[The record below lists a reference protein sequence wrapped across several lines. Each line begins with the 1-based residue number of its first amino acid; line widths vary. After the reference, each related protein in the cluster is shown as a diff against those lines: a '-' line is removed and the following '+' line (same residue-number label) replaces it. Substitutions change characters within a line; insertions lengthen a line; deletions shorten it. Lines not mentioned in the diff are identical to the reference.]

1 RPPAAT
7 ERRAAGHARP
17 ACHRGGGPTRC
28 RVARRGPPVER
39 LPAYVWH
46 RWRNEMSGESMG
58 NGPDPNP
65 DPMKLFDLE
74 IPLPSHRTAVQHVLS
89 SMAVTLGFGLGG
101 WLLDA
106 PLHREG
112 AIA

>member
-1 RPPAAT
+1 
-7 ERRAAGHARP
+7 
-17 ACHRGGGPTRC
+17 
-28 RVARRGPPVER
+28 
-39 LPAYVWH
+39 
-46 RWRNEMSGESMG
+46 
-58 NGPDPNP
+58 
-65 DPMKLFDLE
+65 MKLFDLE

-112 AIA
+112 AIALFVGFIYILLADPFLAQEDARGKRYAIAGAGAGILIASAAAMEQLVWTY

>member
-1 RPPAAT
+1 
-7 ERRAAGHARP
+7 
-17 ACHRGGGPTRC
+17 
-28 RVARRGPPVER
+28 
-39 LPAYVWH
+39 
-46 RWRNEMSGESMG
+46 MSGESMG

-112 AIA
+112 AIALFVGFIYILLADPFLAQEDARGKRYAIAGAGAGILIASAAAMEQLVWTY

>member
-1 RPPAAT
+1 
-7 ERRAAGHARP
+7 
-17 ACHRGGGPTRC
+17 
-28 RVARRGPPVER
+28 
-39 LPAYVWH
+39 
-46 RWRNEMSGESMG
+46 MSGESMG

-112 AIA
+112 AIALFVGFIYILLADPFLAQEDARGKRYAIAGAGAGILIASAAAMEQLVWLH